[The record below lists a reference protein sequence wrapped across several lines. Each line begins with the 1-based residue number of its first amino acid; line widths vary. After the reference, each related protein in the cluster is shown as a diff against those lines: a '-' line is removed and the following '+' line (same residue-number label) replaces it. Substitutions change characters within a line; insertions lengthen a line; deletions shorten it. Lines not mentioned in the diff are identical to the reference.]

1 MKILVLGAAGKTG
14 KAIVEQALAA
24 GHEVTSFVHT
34 PDDYTQ
40 AGVRVVSGD
49 ARDRDSILTA
59 VRGQDA
65 VLDALGGHLPFV
77 ETTLETDTARNVIE
91 AMKEA
96 GVRRLIV
103 VSTIGEGESSA
114 NVHSFY
120 KHLIMPT
127 LLRGVMKD
135 KASMEAE
142 VEASGIDW
150 TIVRPAGLTDGESKG
165 VRVVWPETG
174 EKVRFIARVDVAH
187 FMIEQLGSTEYLHQ
201 AVGIAN
207 PAE

>member
-1 MKILVLGAAGKTG
+1 MKLLVLGAAGKTG
-14 KAIVEQALAA
+14 KAVVEQALSA
-24 GHEVTSFVHT
+24 GHEVTAFLHM
-34 PDDYTQ
+34 PDESTQ
-40 AGVRVVSGD
+40 TAVRVVVGD
-49 ARDRDSILTA
+49 ARDRESILTA
-59 VRGQDA
+59 MRGQDA

-91 AMKEA
+91 AMTET

-103 VSTIGEGESSA
+103 VSTIGEGESGA

-120 KHLIMPT
+120 KHFVMPT

-142 VEASGIDW
+142 VKASAIDW
-150 TIVRPAGLTDGESKG
+150 TIVRPAGLTDGERKG
-165 VRVVWPETG
+165 IKVVLPETG
-174 EKVRFIARVDVAH
+174 EKVRFITRADLAQ
-187 FMIEQLGSTEYLHQ
+187 FMIEQLGSSEYVHQ

-207 PAE
+207 PED